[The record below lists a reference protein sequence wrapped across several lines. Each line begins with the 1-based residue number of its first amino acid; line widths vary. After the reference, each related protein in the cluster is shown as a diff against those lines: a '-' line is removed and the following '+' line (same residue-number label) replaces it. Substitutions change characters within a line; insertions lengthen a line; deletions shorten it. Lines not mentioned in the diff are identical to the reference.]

1 MSNPPQSNPMKT
13 RELLAHW
20 QDELE
25 SALIYDHLAET
36 EPDPQ
41 RAELYRELARVERMH
56 QELFAKLLRERGVE
70 PRPRPLSLRTRFL
83 LWQLRRGNRRAVLQA
98 RIHEESREVQN
109 YLRHRARLPLPI
121 AQLTTQ
127 IARDEAQHI
136 SQLSTLLGQQGEPW
150 HRIESGGFLRNV
162 IYGFND
168 GLTANF
174 GLVMGVIG
182 AEFAPQAVLL
192 SGLAGLIADALS
204 MGASG
209 YLAAKSE
216 REVYEHEIQM
226 EHRELE
232 LMPEL
237 EEQELALLYEAKG
250 MSREAAQEAA
260 RRVMADPERA
270 LQEKVREELGIGQ
283 FHSSPLREGLLT
295 GAATALGAL
304 VPVIPFFF
312 GHSSLIIWLSFSISM
327 LMHFVVGAARSVFT
341 GRDFFR
347 SGLDMFLVGL
357 GVAIVGYLAGDL
369 LMRLL

>member
-56 QELFAKLLRERGVE
+56 QELFAKLLRRA
-70 PRPRPLSLRTRFL
+70 
-83 LWQLRRGNRRAVLQA
+83 RRRATPASAEFAHALPPVATTSGNRRAVLQA

-136 SQLSTLLGQQGEPW
+136 SQLSALLGQQGEPW

-162 IYGFND
+162 VYGFND